1 VLLRS
6 NIVRIIWI
14 STRWPIKKGVC
25 TQLSRKENKN
35 GFFVEWLRDLT
46 EKKKNKT
53 RLKTLTRTDL
63 LFLGNNFT
71 LKIQKFTIE
80 KYFTTLRNKSQRLG
94 KCGNPRMTSS
104 VFQHIVKS
112 NFYPFA
118 KRHYVTS
125 RIRIRNKLELIINNY
140 LLTIVS
146 KG

>member
-1 VLLRS
+1 MANKKRGMY
-6 NIVRIIWI
+6 
-14 STRWPIKKGVC
+14 STKQKGKQKWFLCRVAE
-25 TQLSRKENKN
+25 RFNRE
-35 GFFVEWLRDLT
+35 
-46 EKKKNKT
+46 KKNKT